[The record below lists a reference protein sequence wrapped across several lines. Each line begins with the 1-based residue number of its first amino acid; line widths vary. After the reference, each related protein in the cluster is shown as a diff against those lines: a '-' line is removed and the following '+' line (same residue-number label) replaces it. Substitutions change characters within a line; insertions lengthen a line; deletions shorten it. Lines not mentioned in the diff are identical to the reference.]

1 MTIDVGIITGSGLY
15 DLPGASEN
23 LLVETRFGVVEV
35 AVMEIGGW
43 RVGGISR
50 HGAGH
55 RNLPHT
61 VAHRANLKALEE
73 IGTRAVLATTAVGAV
88 GAVVGSVAL
97 GQPLVFDDL
106 YFPENRMPDGGPCTF
121 FTEPG
126 DAARGHLIQS
136 EPFAPRLRNKLML
149 AAESLGLEATAGGV
163 YGHVNGPRFNTA
175 AEIKPLREAGVS
187 AVSQTCGPETVLA
200 GELELPYALVGFPVN
215 YTPGA
220 VDSPEPEGEMDRLF
234 GLSKKV
240 LPRLLLRTVETL
252 IEKDFIFDHGYVYR
266 VEGGV

>member
-1 MTIDVGIITGSGLY
+1 MEVGE
-15 DLPGASEN
+15 A
-23 LLVETRFGVVEV
+23 R
-35 AVMEIGGW
+35 W

-61 VAHRANLKALEE
+61 VAHRANLKALKDL
-73 IGTRAVLATTAVGAV
+73 GARAVLATTAVGV
-88 GAVVGSVAL
+88 VDGAVPL
-97 GQPLVFDDL
+97 GEPLFFDDL

-121 FTEPG
+121 FTEP
-126 DAARGHLIQS
+126 DDPERGHLIQD
-136 EPFAPRLRNKLML
+136 EPFAPRLRRRLAL
-149 AAESLGLEATAGGV
+149 AAENLEIDSTSGGV

-175 AEIKPLREAGVS
+175 AEIAPLRAAGVA

-220 VDSPEPEGEMDRLF
+220 VDTPEPEDEMDRLF
-234 GLSKKV
+234 ALSRKV
-240 LPRLLLRTVETL
+240 LPRLLLRTVASLT
-252 IEKDFIFDHGYVYR
+252 EKDFAFDHGYVYR
-266 VEGGV
+266 VEGGI

>member
-1 MTIDVGIITGSGLY
+1 MKIDVGVITGSGLY
-15 DLPGASEN
+15 DLPGEPET
-23 LLVETRFGVVEV
+23 LPVETRFGTVEV
-35 AVMEIGGW
+35 AVMEVGKARWRIGS
-43 RVGGISR
+43 ISR

-73 IGTRAVLATTAVGAV
+73 LGARAVLATTAVGV
-88 GAVVGSVAL
+88 VDGAVPL
-97 GQPLVFDDL
+97 GEPLIFDDL

-126 DAARGHLIQS
+126 DPDRGHLIQA
-136 EPFAPRLRNKLML
+136 EPFAPRLRNKLTL
-149 AAESLGLEATAGGV
+149 AAKDLDVGFTAGGV
-163 YGHVNGPRFNTA
+163 YGHVNGPRFNTL
-175 AEIKPLREAGVS
+175 AEIRPLRAVGVA

-220 VDSPEPEGEMDRLF
+220 VGPTGA
-234 GLSKKV
+234 
-240 LPRLLLRTVETL
+240 
-252 IEKDFIFDHGYVYR
+252 
-266 VEGGV
+266 GGRRRGRDGPPVRAF

>member
-15 DLPGASEN
+15 DLPGETES
-23 LLVETRFGVVEV
+23 LPVETSFGTVEV
-35 AVMEIGGW
+35 SIAEVGGSRW
-43 RVGGISR
+43 RVGGVSR
-50 HGAGH
+50 HGTGH

-73 IGTRAVLATTAVGAV
+73 LGARAVLATTAVGV
-88 GAVVGSVAL
+88 VDGAVPL
-97 GQPLVFDDL
+97 GEPLIFDDL

-126 DAARGHLIQS
+126 DPERGHLIQD
-136 EPFAPRLRNKLML
+136 EPFAPRLRRKLAQ
-149 AAESLGLEATAGGV
+149 AAESLGMGATAGGV

-175 AEIKPLREAGVS
+175 AEIAPLRAAGVA

-220 VDSPEPEGEMDRLF
+220 TDAPEPEGEMDRLF
-234 GLSKKV
+234 ALSKEV
-240 LPRLLLRTVETL
+240 LPRLILRTVEGL
-252 IEKDFIFDHGYVYR
+252 VEEDFAFDHGYVYR
-266 VEGGV
+266 VEGGI